1 MEPEAAMRDFLA
13 RIDAYKKVYEP
24 VSNDEGTP
32 FIRLTNAGEELLC
45 HQCTNYTLGRVAW
58 LMGSM
63 RLTPRP
69 ILLARC
75 GESENDAMGRIGGD
89 PPLTHVGELFAKKLQ
104 DTMLAWQR
112 SLPESKQP
120 VVWTST
126 LLRARQTTAG
136 LARHFPVMRLHI
148 LDELKA
154 GAAEGMTHAEM
165 AEHFP
170 DVTSARSENK
180 LEIQFPGGGE
190 SYLDLFRRLEP
201 VLLGLMSE
209 TQPVVIIS
217 HLGVLR
223 VIYSYLMGVEPS
235 QCPYLELPMHCIIQL
250 HPKGFGYEEW
260 RHFPL

>member
-63 RLTPRP
+63 RL
-69 ILLARC
+69 
-75 GESENDAMGRIGGD
+75 
-89 PPLTHVGELFAKKLQ
+89 
-104 DTMLAWQR
+104 
-112 SLPESKQP
+112 
-120 VVWTST
+120 
-126 LLRARQTTAG
+126 
-136 LARHFPVMRLHI
+136 
-148 LDELKA
+148 
-154 GAAEGMTHAEM
+154 
-165 AEHFP
+165 
-170 DVTSARSENK
+170 
-180 LEIQFPGGGE
+180 
-190 SYLDLFRRLEP
+190 
-201 VLLGLMSE
+201 MSE